1 MIENNSEK
9 IKVLE
14 NDIKQLITISK
25 ANNIDLSDKINSLNE
40 KLEKLKED
48 AFSHLSAYEKVTLS
62 RDIKRPTTLEY
73 IEHIC
78 SNFLEIGFLKM
89 TLLWLEELVR

>member
-48 AFSHLSAYEKVTLS
+48 AFSHIS
-62 RDIKRPTTLEY
+62 I
-73 IEHIC
+73 
-78 SNFLEIGFLKM
+78 
-89 TLLWLEELVR
+89 